1 MMILVMGVAGAG
13 KTTVG
18 TLLAEHLGWRFLDAD
33 DFHSQAS
40 IANMRRGLALTD
52 VERIPWLNR
61 LNDVLLELDQRNE
74 TSILA
79 CSALTERYRLILL
92 DGLRDYRVVYLKTSP
107 SVAIQRL
114 EKRTDH
120 FMPPTLIMSQFELL
134 EEPRGAMVID
144 GEWPAGKIVQCILS
158 SL

>member
-120 FMPPTLIMSQFELL
+120 FMPPTLIMSQFDLATYFWT
-134 EEPRGAMVID
+134 PTS
-144 GEWPAGKIVQCILS
+144 LS
-158 SL
+158 GHTVLKVPG